1 MGITRSPENTLI
13 ELVGIT
19 SFKSVLQL
27 AGDTANLRTGHL
39 KWQESGTKSRATV
52 KRTVALIDLADG
64 LHTHHGITREKGAEN
79 LEKLQLE

>member
-39 KWQESGTKSRATV
+39 KWQESGTKRRATV
-52 KRTVALIDLADG
+52 KRTVALNRFSRWAY
-64 LHTHHGITREKGAEN
+64 TRIMGSQERKE
-79 LEKLQLE
+79 QRT